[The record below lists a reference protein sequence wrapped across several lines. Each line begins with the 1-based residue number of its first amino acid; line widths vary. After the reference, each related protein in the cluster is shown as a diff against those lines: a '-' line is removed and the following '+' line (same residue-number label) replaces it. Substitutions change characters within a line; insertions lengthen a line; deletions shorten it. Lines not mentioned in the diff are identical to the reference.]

1 MVYPAILI
9 TLTICVVI
17 FMMLFIVPKITETFT
32 KANVEL
38 PALTQMIVNV
48 SNFFKNDYLTLF

>member
-9 TLTICVVI
+9 TLTICVVV

-32 KANVEL
+32 KANVAL

-48 SNFFKNDYLTLF
+48 SNFFKNDYLLLI